1 MYVRVYANGAAGR
14 GADGM
19 TIVRK
24 RWGLKGAG
32 CGMSGQAEPKGG
44 WVERNVGKGRK
55 EWRHFAEVDEK
66 RERSSNHTDNEVT
79 MGNPDVGAGPLV

>member
-1 MYVRVYANGAAGR
+1 MADNRPKAILCRQGDCELGR
-14 GADGM
+14 ESERAD
-19 TIVRK
+19 RQ
-24 RWGLKGAG
+24 R
-32 CGMSGQAEPKGG
+32 PKEEC
-44 WVERNVGKGRK
+44 VERNVGKGRK